1 MACKIYRKL
10 LVNKNPRNG
19 GKPQNNSYIVI
30 HNIGYGTAE
39 SCWSWFYKCLHGQG
53 RDGIACQ
60 YTIDDKEGYQMLE
73 DNWGAGHTRGDGHY
87 KGFNRDPEGKINNG
101 NAIGIEVGD
110 RNVDIDQA
118 IENAIEL
125 TRYLM
130 QCYNIPIEN
139 VVRHGDTQDKFCP
152 EVIMKNNK
160 WDYML
165 DEIQKRNAAQT
176 AQHAKQ
182 WLSSG

>member
-1 MACKIYRKL
+1 MACKVYRKL
-10 LVNKNPRNG
+10 LVDKNPRNG
-19 GKPQNNSYIVI
+19 GQPQTNSYIVI
-30 HNIGYGTAE
+30 HNIGYGKAAG
-39 SCWSWFYKCLHGQG
+39 CWDWFYKCLHGQG

-60 YTIDDKEGYQMLE
+60 YTIDDKEGFQMLE

-87 KGFNRDPEGKINNG
+87 KGFNRDPQGKINNG

-130 QCYNIPIEN
+130 QCYNIPIQN
-139 VVRHGDTQDKFCP
+139 VVRHGDTQNKYCP
-152 EVIMKNNK
+152 EVIMNRGK

-165 DEIQKRNAAQT
+165 QEIEKRNKENVIPT
-176 AQHAKQ
+176 
-182 WLSSG
+182 L